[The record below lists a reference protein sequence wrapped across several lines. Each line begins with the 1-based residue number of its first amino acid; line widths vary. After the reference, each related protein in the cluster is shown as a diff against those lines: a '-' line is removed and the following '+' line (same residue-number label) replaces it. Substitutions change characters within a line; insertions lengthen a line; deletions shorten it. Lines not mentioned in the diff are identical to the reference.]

1 MCGRFTI
8 FTEDEIE
15 EIREIIQDVSVLL
28 SKEDM
33 TVLGRDAYP
42 SSKIP
47 VITKEKHLKL
57 MQWGF
62 QKWDDEK
69 KVIFNARSE
78 TVLTSRFFAPHIKG
92 DRCLIP
98 AKSYYEWRKLPDK
111 RSEKYRLFSEEG
123 ILFIAGFKRM
133 EKDEVTMITRDRA
146 ENIAFIHNRMPLI
159 FSKDTAPLWFDDRF
173 YTYLVNEKSIPI
185 LYDMTN

>member
-8 FTEDEIE
+8 FSEDEIE

-28 SKEDM
+28 SDEDKS
-33 TVLGRDAYP
+33 VLGRDAYP

-47 VITKEKHLKL
+47 VITKEKQLKL
-57 MQWGF
+57 MEWGF
-62 QKWDDEK
+62 QKWDDEN

-78 TVLTSRFFAPHIKG
+78 TVLTSRFFAPHVKAE
-92 DRCLIP
+92 RCLIP

-111 RSEKYRLFSEEG
+111 KSEKYRLFSEEG
-123 ILFIAGFKRM
+123 ILFIAGFKRI
-133 EKDEVTMITRDRA
+133 EKDEVTMLTRDRA

-159 FSKDTAPLWFDDRF
+159 LSKETALLWFDDMF
-173 YTYLVNEKSIPI
+173 YTSLVNEKSIPI
-185 LYDMTN
+185 SYVLSN